1 MFLRIFLEYKGL
13 SSGKI
18 RQISFFLVD
27 SIFIPNRW
35 IREISRSSSE
45 KICEIS
51 LTKGDIRV
59 ITEKRIHRF
68 K

>member
-18 RQISFFLVD
+18 RQRNIIFSRRFDFYSKSLDKRDIS
-27 SIFIPNRW
+27 
-35 IREISRSSSE
+35 
-45 KICEIS
+45 EIS

-59 ITEKRIHRF
+59 ITEKRVHRF